1 MFDDLLRDLGKQVKD
16 RQLSWNN
23 ATEQW
28 NEATG
33 ESVAFSTLR
42 MRYVRLMQGAKPRNK
57 PQFKEFTTRLP
68 DGAIEAQKIV
78 EYNSAI
84 SGDQD
89 ELLRYLG
96 YDPESWEFVFVT
108 VSTWQ
113 QHTRE
118 QITKDLYAVKFK
130 VRPLSRDLSPSV
142 AVAEAL
148 KVFQDAIKP
157 ARLPKPK
164 PKKRDDSLLMEIPP
178 VELHLGKLAWRGDTG
193 EDYDQGIATRIFEEI
208 IERIHEEQ
216 AEKKAG
222 RALVVVGSDFFN
234 SDTVDNTTTKGTL
247 QQNDMR
253 YKKMFNVGLRLY
265 RDAFISLMG
274 TFNNVDVILNQG
286 NHDTM
291 SSFYLYVALQQYF
304 AKSPISFSPNCRETQ
319 AYRFDKVGLFFNH
332 GDVNLK
338 RLQRSIPAEFY
349 DIWGQVIYRE
359 LHVNHLHKEMVV
371 DDEGGMITR
380 RLGSPTGTDAWHYGQ
395 RFIGATKKHQVFVWS
410 GQEGLLN
417 CKYIPFSTDYYRN

>member
-1 MFDDLLRDLGKQVKD
+1 MFDDLLRDLGNQVKE
-16 RQLSWNN
+16 RKLSWNK

-33 ESVAFSTLR
+33 ESVASTALR
-42 MRYVRLMQGAKPRNK
+42 MRYIRLIKGATPRNK

-78 EYNSAI
+78 EYNAAI
-84 SGDQD
+84 MGDQA
-89 ELLRYLG
+89 ELLTYLG
-96 YDPESWEFVFVT
+96 YEPENWEFVFVT

-113 QHTRE
+113 QHTRD

-130 VRPLSRDLSPSV
+130 VRPLSKDLSAS
-142 AVAEAL
+142 AAIDEACKAFQEAIRPL
-148 KVFQDAIKP
+148 K
-157 ARLPKPK
+157 LPKPK
-164 PKKRDDSLLMEIPP
+164 PKKLDNSLLMEIPP

-193 EDYDQGIATRIFEEI
+193 EDYDQGIATNIFEEI
-208 IERIHEEQ
+208 ITSIHEEQ
-216 AEKKAG
+216 IEKKAAN
-222 RALVVVGSDFFN
+222 ALVVVGSDFFN

-265 RDAFISLMG
+265 RDALISLMNS
-274 TFNNVDVILNQG
+274 FNNVDVILNQG

-291 SSFYLYVALQQYF
+291 SSFYLYVALKQYF
-304 AKSPISFSPNCRETQ
+304 RNTPINFSDNYRETQ

-332 GDVNLK
+332 GDMNLK
-338 RLQRSIPAEFY
+338 RLQRSIPAEFF
-349 DIWGQVIYRE
+349 DIWGQTVFRE

-395 RFIGATKKHQVFVWS
+395 RFVGATKKQQVFVWS

-417 CKYIPFSTDYYRN
+417 CKYIPFSTEYYRN